1 VGLMVSDAGDEDGG
15 FEQLLAVEGLRV
27 RRALRARYGAEL
39 GTEAWADTVAWAW
52 EHRDAVSSMAN
63 PAGYLYRVGQSA
75 AKVYTRWRRRPKFVP
90 DEPVHD
96 ADVVFDAELFD
107 ALAHL
112 NVNQRVS
119 VLMVHG
125 YGSSYA
131 DVAEVLNISVA
142 AVTNHVHRGLN
153 RLRNQLREDT

>member
-1 VGLMVSDAGDEDGG
+1 MLGTRTGPSNSYWS
-15 FEQLLAVEGLRV
+15 EGLKV
-27 RRALRARYGAEL
+27 RRALRARFGAEL

-52 EHRDAVSSMAN
+52 EHRDQVASMTN

-75 AKVYTRWRRRPKFVP
+75 AKVYTCWQRRPP
-90 DEPVHD
+90 LIAGEPVHD
-96 ADVVFDAELFD
+96 AEVPFDASLFD

-112 NVNQRVS
+112 NANQRVS

-125 YGSSYA
+125 YGASYA
-131 DVAEVLNISVA
+131 DVAELLGISVA

-153 RLRNQLREDT
+153 RLRKQLREDT

>member
-1 VGLMVSDAGDEDGG
+1 MS
-15 FEQLLAVEGLRV
+15 
-27 RRALRARYGAEL
+27 
-39 GTEAWADTVAWAW
+39 
-52 EHRDAVSSMAN
+52 N

-75 AKVYTRWRRRPKFVP
+75 AKVYTRWRRRPPFIAG
-90 DEPVHD
+90 EPVHD
-96 ADVVFDAELFD
+96 AEVRFDAELFD

-112 NVNQRVS
+112 NVNQRVA

-125 YGSSYA
+125 YGASYA
-131 DVAEVLNISVA
+131 DVAELLNISVA